1 MYVLSLIFP
10 NKPLNPWN
18 CCIIGRKVEI
28 GFFENFL
35 APLWHLAV
43 LVGYY
48 KSVIASITIKK
59 IAQTRRLLLYTH
71 RRPGVSSLGVPGGAW
86 YPQILAD
93 QLTLPQPG
101 GADYAHLIILAP
113 PDFQILLRPWR
124 HITCQVSE
132 QSLQFYRISYE
143 KKAKEL
149 PDWTGTAE
157 EMVENA
163 R

>member
-1 MYVLSLIFP
+1 M
-10 NKPLNPWN
+10 
-18 CCIIGRKVEI
+18 GRKVEI

-48 KSVIASITIKK
+48 KSVMASITIKK

-71 RRPGVSSLGVPGGAW
+71 R
-86 YPQILAD
+86 
-93 QLTLPQPG
+93 
-101 GADYAHLIILAP
+101 
-113 PDFQILLRPWR
+113 R

-149 PDWTGTAE
+149 PEQAQLAE